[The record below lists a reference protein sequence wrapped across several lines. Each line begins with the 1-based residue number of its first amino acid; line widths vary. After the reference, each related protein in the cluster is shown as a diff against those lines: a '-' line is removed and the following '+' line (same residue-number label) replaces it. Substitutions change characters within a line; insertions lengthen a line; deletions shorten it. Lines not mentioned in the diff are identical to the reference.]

1 MEVRNQPNW
10 NRKVRTQVTES
21 ALFKG
26 LVMTDHFDAEISCEE
41 YYCEDFAA
49 WEELVAAEESFDAV
63 YDLAVKRE
71 LQSNNSVVQ

>member
-1 MEVRNQPNW
+1 
-10 NRKVRTQVTES
+10 
-21 ALFKG
+21 
-26 LVMTDHFDAEISCEE
+26 MTDHFDAEISCEE

-49 WEELVAAEESFDAV
+49 WEELVAAEESFASV